1 MGILIVRKLVA
12 KHMTTPTT
20 SNLSQ
25 LHISPN
31 DNNGRYSSPRRP
43 MTMMSGVLESSRQAL
58 SIGRIISLIGR
69 LFANRLGQ
77 KGG

>member
-1 MGILIVRKLVA
+1 MKRDNFLQPPNDQTD
-12 KHMTTPTT
+12 HTT
-20 SNLSQ
+20 SLK
-25 LHISPN
+25 

-58 SIGRIISLIGR
+58 SIGRIVGLIGR

-77 KGG
+77 KRG